1 MPLGR
6 QHKKHG
12 LPFCRQPMLPGL
24 MLTQVLSGLF
34 ASAVAPVSQSLVSES
49 VQEPVLGMR
58 YVNCQRTCRTHMHI
72 ICYIH
77 YTHMFLWVENAYNIH
92 TPIHVALYT
101 CDMRVWPA
109 WRAWRAWRAWCAWLA
124 CRVWRA
130 YIHSCNFMHAYLYT
144 YQHTEVP
151 TVGYYIPT
159 II

>member
-1 MPLGR
+1 MPSGR

-12 LPFCRQPMLPGL
+12 LPFCCQPMLPGL

-34 ASAVAPVSQSLVSES
+34 ASAVAPISQSLVSES

-58 YVNCQRTCRTHMHI
+58 YVNCQRTCRTLMHI
-72 ICYIH
+72 TCYIH
-77 YTHMFLWVENAYNIH
+77 TLHAYVFVGGKCIQYTHTH
-92 TPIHVALYT
+92 IHVALYT

-109 WRAWRAWRAWCAWLA
+109 WSAWRAWCAWLA

-159 II
+159 MI